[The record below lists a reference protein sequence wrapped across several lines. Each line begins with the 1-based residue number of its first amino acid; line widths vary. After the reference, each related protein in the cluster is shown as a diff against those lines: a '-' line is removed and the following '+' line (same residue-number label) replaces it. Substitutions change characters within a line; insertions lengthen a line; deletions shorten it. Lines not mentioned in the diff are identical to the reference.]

1 MSRSLHHLFPP
12 YPLADQR
19 SYGDKLF
26 EAAQRVLESGHYILG
41 SETEAFEQEF
51 ARYLGI
57 GHVTGTANGTDG
69 IELMLRALDIRDG
82 SAVLLPAHAP
92 SAVAAGVRR
101 AGAEPVFADIDKNTF
116 TLCPESVAEVLK
128 QQGPDR
134 VKAVLAVHLYGH
146 PAELGALLELA
157 RNHGAALLEDAS
169 QSHAA
174 LWQGRMTGTLGRA
187 SVFSFYPTKN
197 LAALGDAG
205 AVATNDAGLAER
217 FSRLR
222 QYGWQE
228 RHISEEDGINSRLD
242 ELQAAMLRV
251 KLARLDAAN
260 LRRRQLAAVYDARLG
275 GLHGIATPV
284 VRPGCEHVYH
294 QYVIRCSNRDRLM
307 TPLKAAGVPVAVHYP
322 VPLHRQPAF
331 AQDSHFPCSEEA
343 VREVLSLPLHPHLS
357 DEAVHGVCDVIEFT
371 LS

>member
-1 MSRSLHHLFPP
+1 MSRSLNHLFPP
-12 YPLADQR
+12 YPLADQK
-19 SYGDKLF
+19 SCGGELV
-26 EAAQRVLESGHYILG
+26 EAVRRAMVSGNYILG
-41 SETEAFEQEF
+41 SETTAFEQEF

-57 GHVTGTANGTDG
+57 GHVTGTASGTDG
-69 IELMLRALDIRDG
+69 IELMLRALDIRSG

-101 AGAEPVFADIDKNTF
+101 AGAEPVFADIDHNTF
-116 TLCPESVAEVLK
+116 TLCPESAAVVLK
-128 QQGPDR
+128 QQRPGR

-146 PAELGALLELA
+146 PAELGALQEVA
-157 RNHGAALLEDAS
+157 RSHGAALLEDAS

-174 LWQGRMTGTLGRA
+174 VWQGRMTGTLGRA

-205 AVATNDAGLAER
+205 AVATDDASLAAR

-222 QYGWQE
+222 QYGWKE

-251 KLARLDAAN
+251 KLSRLDTATR
-260 LRRRQLAAVYDARLG
+260 RRRQLAAIYDARLAG
-275 GLHGIATPV
+275 VRSIATPV

-294 QYVIRCSNRDRLM
+294 QYVVRCTCRDRLLL
-307 TPLKAAGVPVAVHYP
+307 PLKAAGVPVAVHYP
-322 VPLHRQPAF
+322 VPLHQQPAF
-331 AQDSHFPCSEEA
+331 AQDRHLPRSEEA
-343 VREVLSLPLHPHLS
+343 VREVLSLPLHPHLC
-357 DEAVHGVCDVIEFT
+357 DEAVHGVCDIIESA

>member
-1 MSRSLHHLFPP
+1 MNRSLSHLFPP

-19 SYGDKLF
+19 SCGRELA
-26 EAAQRVLESGHYILG
+26 EAVQRAVESGHYILG
-41 SETEAFEQEF
+41 AETAAFEQEF

-57 GHVTGTANGTDG
+57 RHVTGTANGTDG
-69 IELMLRALDIRDG
+69 IELLLRALDIRSG
-82 SAVLLPAHAP
+82 AAVLLPAHAP

-101 AGAEPVFADIDKNTF
+101 AGAEPVFADIDRNTF
-116 TLCPESVAEVLK
+116 TLCPESAAKVLK
-128 QQGPDR
+128 QQQGR
-134 VKAVLAVHLYGH
+134 VKAVFAIHLYGH
-146 PAELGALLELA
+146 PADLGALQELA
-157 RNHGAALLEDAS
+157 QSHGAALLEDAS

-205 AVATNDAGLAER
+205 AVATDDAPLAAR

-222 QYGWQE
+222 QYGWRE

-242 ELQAAMLRV
+242 DLQAAMLRV
-251 KLARLDAAN
+251 KLTRLDASTR
-260 LRRRQLAAVYDARLG
+260 RRRQLAAIYDARLADVR
-275 GLHGIATPV
+275 GLTTPA

-294 QYVIRCSNRDRLM
+294 QYVVRSVCRDRLM
-307 TPLKAAGVPVAVHYP
+307 AQLKSCGVPVAVHYP
-322 VPLHRQPAF
+322 VPLHHQPAF
-331 AQDSHFPCSEEA
+331 AQDRCLPCSEEA

-357 DEAVHGVCDVIEFT
+357 DEAVHEVCDAIESI